1 MELSNLTPAK
11 GSIKKSHRVGRGHA
25 SGSGKTSGRGHKGAQ
40 SRSGYSRKAGF
51 EGGQMPLYRRIPKGG
66 FKNINRVEYDAI
78 NLDTLQTLI
87 ETKSITEINKDVLV
101 ANGLVSKKAL
111 VKVLGR
117 GKINASATVSA
128 NAFSETAKKAIEAA
142 GGTVTVI

>member
-11 GSIKKSHRVGRGHA
+11 GSIKKNYRVGRGY
-25 SGSGKTSGRGHKGAQ
+25 GSGNGKTAGRGHKGAQ

-78 NLDTLQTLI
+78 NLDTLQKLT
-87 ETKSITEINKDVLV
+87 EAKGVSEINVEVLI
-101 ANGLVSKKAL
+101 ANGLVSKHAL

-117 GKINASATVSA
+117 GEIKAAINVTA
-128 NAFSETAKKAIEAA
+128 NKFSETAKKAIETA